1 MPPGTMNIAY
11 ILVTVMASNL
21 CARCRLDGE
30 TAVLR
35 RCARCGGHVHHMCAL
50 ELAAEQNWD
59 EVPEGSEV
67 CSVDCYSASRGGAAL
82 LPTGLSCAPN
92 LKSITSFGHSNICV
106 LCGEDTAI
114 QGKSIKPCSA
124 REKVV
129 HTIYILPAQ
138 YTNLVSR
145 LSRIHLSTYLI

>member
-1 MPPGTMNIAY
+1 
-11 ILVTVMASNL
+11 
-21 CARCRLDGE
+21 
-30 TAVLR
+30 
-35 RCARCGGHVHHMCAL
+35 MCAL
-50 ELAAEQNWD
+50 ELSTEQNWD

-92 LKSITSFGHSNICV
+92 LKNITSFGHSNICV
-106 LCGEDTAI
+106 LWGEDTAI
-114 QGKSIKPCSA
+114 QGESA
-124 REKVV
+124 VLVKNVV